1 MNLRRVFLVLL
12 AVACLAFAQTP
23 PAKPKAT
30 KEPAK
35 TAPAAALIDINSA
48 SAEQLQTLAGIG
60 DTYSKK
66 IIEGRPYRAKTEL
79 AQKKIIPQATYD
91 KIKDQIIAKQAAK
104 K

>member
-1 MNLRRVFLVLL
+1 MNLRQLFVVLL
-12 AVACLAFAQTP
+12 TVACLAFAQAP

-30 KEPAK
+30 KEP
-35 TAPAAALIDINSA
+35 
-48 SAEQLQTLAGIG
+48 
-60 DTYSKK
+60 
-66 IIEGRPYRAKTEL
+66 AKTEL